1 MPTGDL
7 PGWRQVFSDDFSGT
21 AVDATKWGLYEGQ
34 PGGDPGGWWDPSH
47 VVVKG
52 GIVRLRSYRDPRWGG
67 RWVSGGMSSARGLR
81 QMFGKYEVRFRMD
94 AGYGIASVL
103 LLWPVADHWPPEIDF
118 AEHGGTVA
126 TRDRMT
132 ATLHYG
138 GDDRIIQRTVSADFT
153 EWHTIGVEWTLGE
166 LVYTLDGRRWAT
178 VADANVP
185 SEPMELDAQTQAGTA
200 GDVWN
205 PGPDATTPPEVDM
218 AIDWAVAYAPAS

>member
-7 PGWRQVFSDDFSGT
+7 PRWRQVFSDDFSGT

-34 PGGDPGGWWDPSH
+34 PAGDPGGWWDPSH
-47 VVVKG
+47 VVVNG
-52 GIVRLRSYRDPRWGG
+52 GIVTLQSYRDPRWGG
-67 RWVSGGMSSARGLR
+67 RWVSGGMSSSRGLR
-81 QMFGKYEVRFRMD
+81 QMYGKYEVRFRMD

-118 AEHGGTVA
+118 AENGGMGA

-138 GDDRIIQRTVSADFT
+138 EDDRIIQRTVSADFT

-185 SEPMELDAQTQAGTA
+185 SEPMELDAQAQTA

-205 PGPDATTPPEVDM
+205 PAPDATTPPQVDM